1 MNAAKRPNRNDAR
14 EKARQQARSLS
25 AQSSARDKRGRL
37 LTQIGLG
44 IAALTVIG
52 ILAAVILEGT
62 KPAGPG
68 PLNMA
73 SDGIKIGAGYKA
85 VETEALPAD
94 AKPVA
99 TPENTADI
107 VDITIFVDY
116 LCPICGEFEKE
127 NGASIN
133 DLVSRGSATIEIH
146 PLAFLDNLS
155 QGTQYST
162 RAANAIACL
171 ANYVPDSVLE
181 LNNQL
186 FANQPAENTPGLS
199 DEQIIALAQN
209 AGANEQAI
217 ACIEDQDFKSWVGAS
232 TARAMGGTLAVNNLD
247 PTFTKISGTP
257 TVLINGVPFKYS
269 YPFNNEEFLSAILA
283 AAGQ

>member
-1 MNAAKRPNRNDAR
+1 MNAAKRPSRNDAR
-14 EKARQQARSLS
+14 EQARQHAKHLS
-25 AQSSARDKRGRL
+25 AKSSARDKRGRI
-37 LTQIGLG
+37 LTQLGLG
-44 IAALTVIG
+44 VAALAVVG

-73 SDGIKIGAGYKA
+73 SDGIKIGASYKA
-85 VETEALPAD
+85 VKTDALPAES
-94 AKPVA
+94 APVA
-99 TPENTADI
+99 TPANSKGV
-107 VDITIFVDY
+107 VDITLFVDY
-116 LCPICGEFEKE
+116 LCPICGEFEAE
-127 NGASIN
+127 NGASID

-162 RAANAIACL
+162 RAANAVACV
-171 ANYVPDSVLE
+171 ANYVPDSFLE
-181 LNNQL
+181 FSNLL
-186 FANQPAENTPGLS
+186 FVNQPAENTSGLS
-199 DEQIIALAQN
+199 DEQIIALAEQ
-209 AGANEQAI
+209 AGANEQATN
-217 ACIEDQDFKSWVGAS
+217 CINDQEFKSWVGAS
-232 TARAMGGTLAVNNLD
+232 TARAMGGTLAINNLD
-247 PTFTKISGTP
+247 PSFTKVSGTP

>member
-14 EKARQQARSLS
+14 EKARQQAKSLS
-25 AQSSARDKRGRL
+25 AKSSARDKRGRL

-44 IAALTVIG
+44 VAAITVIG

-73 SDGIKIGAGYKA
+73 SDGIKIGAEYKA
-85 VETEALPAD
+85 VKTEALPAD
-94 AKPVA
+94 AQPVP
-99 TPENTADI
+99 TPENPSDI

-116 LCPICGEFEKE
+116 LCPICGEFEAV

-146 PLAFLDNLS
+146 PLSFLDNRS
-155 QGTQYST
+155 QGSQYST
-162 RAANAIACL
+162 RAANAVACL
-171 ANYVPDSVLE
+171 SNYVPDSVLE
-181 LNNQL
+181 FSNLL
-186 FANQPAENTPGLS
+186 FANQPAENTSGLS
-199 DEQIIALAQN
+199 DEQLIQLAQQT
-209 AGANEQAI
+209 GANEQAT

-232 TARAMGGTLAVNNLD
+232 TARAMGGTLAINNLD
-247 PTFTKISGTP
+247 PSFTKISGTP
-257 TVLINGVPFKYS
+257 TVLINGVPFQYS
-269 YPFNNEEFLSAILA
+269 YPFNNEEFLSAVLA

>member
-14 EKARQQARSLS
+14 EKARQQAKSLS
-25 AQSSARDKRGRL
+25 AKSSARDKRGRL
-37 LTQIGLG
+37 LTQISLG
-44 IAALTVIG
+44 VAAITVIG

-73 SDGIKIGAGYKA
+73 SDGIKIGAEYKA
-85 VETEALPAD
+85 VKTDALPAD
-94 AKPVA
+94 AQPVP
-99 TPENTADI
+99 TPKNPSDI

-116 LCPICGEFEKE
+116 LCPICGEFEAV

-146 PLAFLDNLS
+146 PLSFLDNRS
-155 QGTQYST
+155 QGSQYST
-162 RAANAIACL
+162 RAANAVACL
-171 ANYVPDSVLE
+171 SNYVPDSVLE
-181 LNNQL
+181 FNNLL
-186 FANQPAENTPGLS
+186 FANQPAENTSGLS
-199 DEQIIALAQN
+199 DEQLIQLAQQT
-209 AGANEQAI
+209 GANEQAT

-232 TARAMGGTLAVNNLD
+232 TARAMGGTLAINNLD
-247 PTFTKISGTP
+247 PSFTKISGTP
-257 TVLINGVPFKYS
+257 TVLINGVPFQYS
-269 YPFNNEEFLSAILA
+269 YPFNNEEFLSAVLA

>member
-14 EKARQQARSLS
+14 EKARQQAKSLS
-25 AQSSARDKRGRL
+25 AKSSARDKRGRL

-44 IAALTVIG
+44 VAAITVIG

-73 SDGIKIGAGYKA
+73 SDGIKIGAEYKA
-85 VETEALPAD
+85 VKTDALPAD

-99 TPENTADI
+99 TPENPSDI

-116 LCPICGEFEKE
+116 ICPICGEFEAV
-127 NGASIN
+127 NGGSIN

-146 PLAFLDNLS
+146 PLSFLDNRS

-162 RAANAIACL
+162 RAANAVACL

-181 LNNQL
+181 FNNLL
-186 FANQPAENTPGLS
+186 FANQPTENTSGLS
-199 DEQIIALAQN
+199 DEQLIQLAQQT
-209 AGANEQAI
+209 GANEQAT
-217 ACIEDQDFKSWVGAS
+217 ACIEDQDFKSWVAAS
-232 TARAMGGTLAVNNLD
+232 TARAMGGTLAINNLD
-247 PTFTKISGTP
+247 PSFTKISGTP
-257 TVLINGVPFKYS
+257 TVLINGVPFQYS
-269 YPFNNEEFLSAILA
+269 YPFNNEEFLSAVLA

>member
-1 MNAAKRPNRNDAR
+1 MNAAKRPSRNDAR
-14 EKARQQARSLS
+14 EQARQQAKHLS
-25 AQSSARDKRGRL
+25 AKSSARDKRGRI
-37 LTQIGLG
+37 LTQLGLG
-44 IAALTVIG
+44 VAALAVVG

-73 SDGIKIGAGYKA
+73 SDGIKIGASYKA
-85 VETEALPAD
+85 VKTDALPAES
-94 AKPVA
+94 APVA
-99 TPENTADI
+99 TPANSKGV
-107 VDITIFVDY
+107 VDITLFVDY
-116 LCPICGEFEKE
+116 LCPICGEFEAE
-127 NGASIN
+127 NGASID

-162 RAANAIACL
+162 RAANAVACV
-171 ANYVPDSVLE
+171 ANYVPDSFLE
-181 LNNQL
+181 FSNLL
-186 FANQPAENTPGLS
+186 FVNQPAENTSGLS
-199 DEQIIALAQN
+199 DEQIIALAEQ
-209 AGANEQAI
+209 AGANEQATN
-217 ACIEDQDFKSWVGAS
+217 CINDQEFKSWVGAS
-232 TARAMGGTLAVNNLD
+232 TARAMGGTLAINNLD
-247 PTFTKISGTP
+247 PSFTKVSGTP

>member
-14 EKARQQARSLS
+14 EKARQQAKSLS
-25 AQSSARDKRGRL
+25 AKSSARDKRGRL

-44 IAALTVIG
+44 VAAITVIG

-73 SDGIKIGAGYKA
+73 SDGIKIGAEYKA
-85 VETEALPAD
+85 VKTDALPAD
-94 AKPVA
+94 AQPVP
-99 TPENTADI
+99 TPKNPSDI

-116 LCPICGEFEKE
+116 LCPICGEFEAV

-146 PLAFLDNLS
+146 PLSFLDNRS
-155 QGTQYST
+155 QGSQYST
-162 RAANAIACL
+162 RAANAVACL
-171 ANYVPDSVLE
+171 SNYVPDSVLE
-181 LNNQL
+181 FNNLL
-186 FANQPAENTPGLS
+186 FANQPAENTSGLS
-199 DEQIIALAQN
+199 DEQLIQLAQQT
-209 AGANEQAI
+209 GANEQAT

-232 TARAMGGTLAVNNLD
+232 TARAMGGTLAINNLD
-247 PTFTKISGTP
+247 PSFTKISGTP
-257 TVLINGVPFKYS
+257 TVLINGVPFQYS
-269 YPFNNEEFLSAILA
+269 YPFNNEEFLSAVLA